1 LGAPERA
8 GALGADL
15 TRRGGS
21 TGPALFALV
30 LLLALAGCS
39 SSPPPQPPPQP
50 AYNDVD
56 VMFLQMSL
64 AQTSEGDR
72 VAAVAERQA
81 VAPELR
87 AVAAELRGRWRA
99 ETATMRGWLTG
110 WRRPLTPDP
119 DSSAHAGHGD
129 LHSLRPADITDLSRT
144 TGADFDRTAVSMLL
158 GTLHNSVETYRMES
172 GGGRYPPA
180 LNLATTMTRSRQGTI
195 QTLLALAAQP

>member
-8 GALGADL
+8 GTLGADL

-39 SSPPPQPPPQP
+39 SPPPPAPQPQP

-72 VAAVAERQA
+72 VAAIAERQA

-87 AVAAELRGRWRA
+87 TLAAGLRGRWRA

-110 WRRPLTPDP
+110 WQRPLTPDP

-129 LHSLRPADITDLSRT
+129 LHSLRPSDITDLSKT

-158 GTLHNSVETYRMES
+158 GNLHNSVETYRMES
-172 GGGRYPPA
+172 AGGRYPPA
-180 LNLATTMTRSRQGTI
+180 LNLATTMTRSRQVTI
-195 QTLLALAAQP
+195 RALLALAAQP

>member
-39 SSPPPQPPPQP
+39 SSPPHRPEP

-72 VAAVAERQA
+72 VAAIAERQA

-87 AVAAELRGRWRA
+87 ALATELRGRWRA

-110 WRRPLTPDP
+110 WRRALTPDP

-129 LHSLRPADITDLSRT
+129 LHSLRAADITDLSKA
-144 TGADFDRTAVSMLL
+144 TGGDFDRTAVSMLL
-158 GTLHNSVETYRMES
+158 GNLHNSVETYRMES
-172 GGGRYPPA
+172 AGGRYPPA
-180 LNLATTMTRSRQGTI
+180 LNLATTMTRSRQATI
-195 QTLLALAAQP
+195 QVLLALAAQP